1 HHKHVGVI
9 FQIAHAGNFNEYK
22 VWQAMTASMPK
33 ASRDDEVDTGDLG
46 AKGDNDDD
54 LLAALRDD
62 ESDGD
67 DNAEDDD
74 DVSDEESEDQDAGSE
89 DSDDD
94 EDDDSDI
101 DGFPG
106 FDDEIS
112 DTELDMGEQEE
123 TSATQGVL
131 LGTKRKGKGKDEAAT
146 SSSKR
151 KKSEKMPLFGSFD
164 DYAHLIDNDEG
175 LE

>member
-1 HHKHVGVI
+1 
-9 FQIAHAGNFNEYK
+9 
-22 VWQAMTASMPK
+22 MTASMPK
-33 ASRDDEVDTGDLG
+33 ASGDDEVDTGDLG
-46 AKGDNDDD
+46 ANGDDDDDD

-67 DNAEDDD
+67 DDAEDDD
-74 DVSDEESEDQDAGSE
+74 DASSEESEDQDAGSDNSDE
-89 DSDDD
+89 DEDD
-94 EDDDSDI
+94 DDDSDI

-123 TSATQGVL
+123 TSATQDVL

>member
-1 HHKHVGVI
+1 DDDDLD
-9 FQIAHAGNFNEYK
+9 EDE

-33 ASRDDEVDTGDLG
+33 ASGDDDVDTGDLG
-46 AKGDNDDD
+46 ANGDDDDDD

-67 DNAEDDD
+67 DDAEDDD
-74 DVSDEESEDQDAGSE
+74 DVSDEESEDQDAGSD
-89 DSDDD
+89 DSDDDENDD

-123 TSATQGVL
+123 TPSTQDVL
-131 LGTKRKGKGKDEAAT
+131 LGIKRKGKGKDEAAT